1 MPLPTWTREL
11 GTRPC
16 PGARLSVSIS
26 NAGALFHFS
35 ECILIRTNLFPIPM
49 IPGNNSTRSVGSIS
63 EGRNDLTTG
72 RSVEL
77 SERSIDAEEQVPFLP
92 GTSDPALPRSQSNMS
107 SSRFMSIVVTLAKN
121 GLVRQLLL
129 LGFLF
134 SVCWC
139 MIFVFFLPVMDP
151 VDRERLQY
159 SNSFESAHE
168 KVTFKRIL
176 L

>member
-1 MPLPTWTREL
+1 
-11 GTRPC
+11 
-16 PGARLSVSIS
+16 
-26 NAGALFHFS
+26 
-35 ECILIRTNLFPIPM
+35 M

-63 EGRNDLTTG
+63 EGRNDLTPG

-176 L
+176 LECNRIPTKPCKSFQNNLFYYFWRILTILNLARSQMFRASCLISNFF